1 MDSQSFLI
9 TGGCGLQG
17 SDIVRTLRE
26 RYPTS
31 KVSVLSRSPT
41 TNTIPGV
48 TYRKGNITNT
58 AHVDACLRYC
68 KPTVVFHCAA
78 TVVGTRKHV
87 PDHMVREVNVEG
99 TELLLQSCKAA
110 GVRAFIFTS
119 SASVVQWAGV
129 EIVNANETWP
139 VVAMPD
145 EDNDGNVPIYP
156 RTKAEAEVL
165 VLAADDHDGD
175 KAGNGNGDGMRTC
188 SVRPSVIY
196 GERDNDVTPTI
207 MRTAGAMRGL
217 QIGPNAKPFA
227 TTYVGNSTH
236 AHLLAAEK
244 LLSPARGVRDSV
256 GGQAFFVANAGAYTY
271 WDFAR
276 TMWQYH
282 NHNNVMSANT
292 DQASTAFPPR
302 DADEYNP
309 AKNPQFRVVTIAMAM
324 WVAWAFE
331 WWAWIIDEPP
341 RLSQAA
347 VSIMTSARAY
357 DISKAKR
364 VLGYTEQVDWEE
376 GCRRA
381 ATWWVENRKGNE
393 VKEDEEEEEEMEIE

>member
-1 MDSQSFLI
+1 MDSQSFLV

-26 RYPTS
+26 RYPAA

-41 TNTIPGV
+41 VNTIPGV
-48 TYRKGNITNT
+48 TYRKCNITNT

-87 PDHMVREVNVEG
+87 PDHLIREVNVEG
-99 TELLLQSCKAA
+99 TEVLLEKCKAA
-110 GVRAFIFTS
+110 GVKAFIFTS

-145 EDNDGNVPIYP
+145 EENDGNVPIYP

-165 VLAADDHDGD
+165 VLAADDTGGD
-175 KAGNGNGDGMRTC
+175 DKNNSNNDSQGGMRTC
-188 SVRPSVIY
+188 SIRPSVIY

-207 MRTAGAMRGL
+207 MRTADAMRGL

-244 LLSPARGVRDSV
+244 LLSPTREVRDAV
-256 GGQAFFVANAGAYTY
+256 GGQAFFVANDGTYTY
-271 WDFAR
+271 WGFAR

-282 NHNNVMSANT
+282 NQAKAT
-292 DQASTAFPPR
+292 DAIPFPTR
-302 DADEYNP
+302 CDADEYDP
-309 AKNPQFRVVTIAMAM
+309 EKNAELRVVSIAMAM
-324 WVAWAFE
+324 WVAWVYE

-341 RLSQAA
+341 RLSQTA

-357 DISKAKR
+357 NLSKAKR
-364 VLGYTEQVDWEE
+364 VLGYREQVDWEE

-381 ATWWVENRKGNE
+381 ATWWVENRKGKE
-393 VKEDEEEEEEMEIE
+393 VKEIDEEDEEFEIE